1 MSRLRYICC
10 VLSVFAVTTVTAY
23 AQTADSNDVW
33 TEINKLNWQLNGAG
47 QIGDQAT
54 IQVPNGY
61 AFLGASDTRQ
71 FLVLNGNLPEDN
83 NYTIG
88 PKSLK
93 WFGEF
98 RFDDSGYVTDNEKL
112 DPNSLL
118 ETLKSHN
125 TEQQAAMRQRGLEP
139 LILVGWFVEPHY
151 DLVTKRL
158 EWGVRL
164 RTEAGATVVNYT
176 IKLLGRRGVMNALLV
191 SDPTSLE
198 SDIRE
203 FKTLLQGYSFNEG
216 DQYSEF
222 RPGDKTAE
230 YGLSAL
236 IIGGAAAA
244 AVKTGAFKG
253 LAKIIGVG
261 ALAAV
266 AGIGS
271 FFKKLFRRA

>member
-23 AQTADSNDVW
+23 AQTANSNDVW

-112 DPNSLL
+112 DPQLTARNPKKSQHRTTSRNEATRSRTSYPCGLVCRA
-118 ETLKSHN
+118 TL
-125 TEQQAAMRQRGLEP
+125 
-139 LILVGWFVEPHY
+139 
-151 DLVTKRL
+151 
-158 EWGVRL
+158 
-164 RTEAGATVVNYT
+164 
-176 IKLLGRRGVMNALLV
+176 
-191 SDPTSLE
+191 
-198 SDIRE
+198 
-203 FKTLLQGYSFNEG
+203 
-216 DQYSEF
+216 
-222 RPGDKTAE
+222 
-230 YGLSAL
+230 
-236 IIGGAAAA
+236 
-244 AVKTGAFKG
+244 
-253 LAKIIGVG
+253 
-261 ALAAV
+261 
-266 AGIGS
+266 
-271 FFKKLFRRA
+271 